1 MDPNNVK
8 VWVENIRQTFTEIDP
23 PGEAY
28 YTANADAYL
37 NQLTDLDTWI
47 NQEVAK
53 IPAPNRQLVT
63 DHESMGYFANRYGF
77 ELAGLLLQ
85 SLSTNASA
93 SASDLAK
100 VEEVIKNKGIHTI
113 FIEVGAND
121 TLALQ
126 VSQDTG
132 AKIIRLYSG
141 SLGTADSG
149 AGTYLEFIRFNV
161 NSIVEGLRE

>member
-1 MDPNNVK
+1 
-8 VWVENIRQTFTEIDP
+8 
-23 PGEAY
+23 
-28 YTANADAYL
+28 
-37 NQLTDLDTWI
+37 
-47 NQEVAK
+47 
-53 IPAPNRQLVT
+53 
-63 DHESMGYFANRYGF
+63 MGYFANRYGF

-121 TLALQ
+121 TLASQ

-132 AKIIRLYSG
+132 ANVVRLYSG

-149 AGTYLEFIRFNV
+149 AGTYLEFMRFNV
-161 NSIVEGLRE
+161 NAIVEGLRE